1 MVYICKNLIKLL
13 LKKTIEKIYKLLLIN
28 FCIENVCKKKKSKSH
43 LSTRNFI
50 AYFQTF

>member
-28 FCIENVCKKKKSKSH
+28 FCIENVCKKKKVKA
-43 LSTRNFI
+43 I
-50 AYFQTF
+50 